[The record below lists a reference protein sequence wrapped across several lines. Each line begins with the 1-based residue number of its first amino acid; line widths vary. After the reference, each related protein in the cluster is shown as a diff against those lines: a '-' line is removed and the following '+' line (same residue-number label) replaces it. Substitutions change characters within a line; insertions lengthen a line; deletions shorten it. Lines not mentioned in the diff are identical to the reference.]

1 MALSRPVGRQHNK
14 LDTIRLNKT
23 FFQCAD
29 DLVITPR
36 ER

>member
-1 MALSRPVGRQHNK
+1 MALSRPVGSQYNE
-14 LDTIRLNKT
+14 LDAIGLNKT